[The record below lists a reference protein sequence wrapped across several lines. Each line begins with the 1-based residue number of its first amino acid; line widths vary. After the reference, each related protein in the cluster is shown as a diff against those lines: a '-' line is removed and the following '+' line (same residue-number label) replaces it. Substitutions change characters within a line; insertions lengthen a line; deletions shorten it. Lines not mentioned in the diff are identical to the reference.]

1 MAVIE
6 DGTYYI
12 VPKADTSKALD
23 VTGASKYN
31 GANVEIW
38 HQNTTA
44 AQIAHVMTLSTGAR
58 YIRFPLTGCLLDY
71 GSPSGNVFQYAESG
85 SNGQKWKIDDANSTF
100 TANGKRCEAFIIR
113 AFYTSNIVLSCYAQ
127 GTTTINGNAQW
138 NTMSGTPNDGQ
149 LWAFVTM
156 PTVID
161 GTYIMKSSYDLDL
174 CTDIT
179 WASQANWANVQ
190 VCSLNGGN
198 NQIVSIK
205 DNGDGTVAIFDVNS
219 GKVYRTTTENPSP
232 GENIN
237 IFTHDA
243 SPTQKWILQ
252 QHGVKVMGAETW
264 PTVEVKNA
272 AGNTMCM
279 DVAGRSM
286 VPGANVQLWP
296 DNDTAAQRFILDP
309 TEAYGPTMPV
319 PSGLMLR
326 YPDGRDRASPWGNCI
341 SYDGI
346 SDGVKNTD
354 GSWTTKFY
362 PSLVCTTPILQMR
375 YRLITYSAKNH
386 AKTSTSSWM
395 SIRDGSIANSGW
407 GTIWTSNVTMTKSGT
422 RLVSPYPISVTVG
435 SKSGQNDLV
444 DVEIQSRSFT
454 EHWGEEDAIVHGPTY
469 DAKCSVHWSATPI
482 FDKIVRTF
490 SELWIPFTSDLPSIC
505 TTAKATIQGHKADGS
520 LLFADYSA
528 TGLSASDTI
537 KVPLSS
543 LQEDITDGEKIT
555 LKCTLTTANAIARVT
570 IQKNVIVDSDS
581 DHGIIVTPRWKYDPS
596 RRAYL
601 VTFKSGTEN
610 ACWLYIDRGHCKSWA
625 RMPQISSTTDTVTF
639 LALPQLNR
647 SAEMICEAYTSDS
660 KWGFNRDTLAP
671 IVSNDAVWNWG
682 SMATETDWSG
692 YSALTVDKDDA
703 PSHTYELTPDFTKH
717 TTTGREHEV
726 VSFGQSVAGE
736 FKASGLIVKNLE
748 SKIPGQNED
757 NFDTLAYQGS
767 LGNDVI
773 YRDSMNRWAYVAVT
787 AISQP
792 HQTEGYSTLNVS
804 MVEVTP

>member
-1 MAVIE
+1 MAVIA

-38 HQNTTA
+38 PQNTTA
-44 AQIAHVMTLSTGAR
+44 AQIAHVMTLSNGVR

-71 GSPSGNVFQYAESG
+71 GNPSGNVFQYAESG
-85 SNGQKWKIDDANSTF
+85 SLGQMWKIDDANSTF
-100 TANGKRCEAFIIR
+100 TVGGKTCEAFIIR
-113 AFYTSNIVLSCYAQ
+113 AFYTATTVLSCYAQ
-127 GTTTINGNAQW
+127 GTTTVNGNAQW

-149 LWAFVTM
+149 LWAFIAM
-156 PTVID
+156 PTVCD

-174 CTDIT
+174 CTDIA
-179 WASQANWANVQ
+179 WASKANWANVQ

-219 GKVYRTTTENPSP
+219 GKVYRTTTENPSA

-237 IFTHDA
+237 ICTHDA

-252 QHGVKVMGAETW
+252 QHGIKVMGAETW

-279 DVAGRSM
+279 DIAGGSII
-286 VPGANVQLWP
+286 PGANVQLWP

-326 YPDGRDRASPWGNCI
+326 FPDGRDQTTPLGNCKE
-341 SYDGI
+341 YNGI
-346 SDGVKNTD
+346 SDGVKNSD

-362 PSLVCTTPILQMR
+362 PSLICSTPILQMR
-375 YRLITYSAKNH
+375 YRLITYSAVNH
-386 AKTSTSSWM
+386 VKTSTSEWM

-422 RLVSPYPISVTVG
+422 RLVSPYPIEVTVG
-435 SKSGQNDLV
+435 SKSGQNDMV
-444 DVEIQSRSFT
+444 DIEIQSRSFT

-469 DAKCSVHWSATPI
+469 DAKCSVHWSATPTFSTI
-482 FDKIVRTF
+482 ARTF
-490 SELWIPFTSDLPSIC
+490 SELWIPFTSDLPNIC
-505 TTAKATIQGHKADGS
+505 DSAKMTVSAYKSTGAV
-520 LLFADYSA
+520 LFSEYNN
-528 TGLSASDTI
+528 TGLSSSGTF

-543 LQEDITDGEKIT
+543 INGNIVDGEKIT
-555 LKCTLTTANAIARVT
+555 IVCNLTTAYGISRT
-570 IQKNVIVDSDS
+570 TTQKDVVISSDT
-581 DHGIIVTPRWKYDPS
+581 DHGIIVKPSWTYDRN
-596 RRAYL
+596 RRAYI
-601 VTFKSGTEN
+601 VTFDKGTNN
-610 ACWLYIDRGHCKSWA
+610 ACWVYVDHGHGGAWEL
-625 RMPQISSTTDTVTF
+625 MPEIGETSSSVSF
-639 LALPQLNR
+639 LAMPMLNKA
-647 SAEMICEAYTSDS
+647 SEMICEAYTSDS
-660 KWGFNRDTLAP
+660 KWGFNQDTLDS
-671 IVSNDAVWNWG
+671 INSEDAVWNWG
-682 SMATETDWSG
+682 KLNIKSDWSG
-692 YSALTVDKDDA
+692 VAALTVDKNNP
-703 PSHTYELTPDFTKH
+703 PSHTYDLTPSFTKH

-736 FKASGLIVKNLE
+736 LKSSGMIVQDYE
-748 SKIPGQNED
+748 DDIPGQDEY
-757 NFDTLAYQGS
+757 NFDALAYQGK

-773 YRDSMNRWAYVAVT
+773 YRDSMNRWAHVAVT
-787 AISQP
+787 EVSQP
-792 HQTEGYSTLNVS
+792 HQNNGRTSLDVS